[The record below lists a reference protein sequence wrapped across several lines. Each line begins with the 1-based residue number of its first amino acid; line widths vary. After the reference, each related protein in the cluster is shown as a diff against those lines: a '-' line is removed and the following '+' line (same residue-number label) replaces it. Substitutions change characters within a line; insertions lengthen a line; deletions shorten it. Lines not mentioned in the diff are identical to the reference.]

1 MGIVEILA
9 IVRRSNAQTVVAFAF
24 RRALGVPSPPA
35 RGGASARRD
44 RYRGAARIMR
54 QRYGVRL

>member
-1 MGIVEILA
+1 MSLEEIYA
-9 IVRRSNAQTVVAFAF
+9 RVKASKARTATAAAF
-24 RRALGVPSPPA
+24 RRALGIPNPPA
-35 RGGASARRD
+35 RGGVSARRD